1 MYPKLDEKKVVFIT
15 EPCMFRGYTGTRMN
29 AVTQVYPIQA
39 YLWLSAWLKKLGLK
53 TAVLD
58 MGIITPQKAWFKLV
72 EFLLEEKPKYIGM
85 TVTTPLFYDAKLIG
99 IVAKEVLGP
108 DVVIVHGGVHASALP
123 EESLVE
129 SMCDIVVIGE
139 GELTLGEVCEGRP
152 WNEIR
157 GIAYREDDGRR
168 TTLTAQ
174 QIISRL
180 LKGEPTYNV
189 QLGAVIGPGEPKIVR
204 NPSRP
209 YMSNQE
215 LDDLPFPDLDLYDI
229 WKYKNPRI
237 FSRAHPLIQYETSRG
252 CPFRC
257 NFCSAE
263 NAYRII
269 SPDRVIETLKFF
281 QKRGVRE
288 LRISDDQFLVNLK
301 RGKIIIEKMIQSG
314 LDFKVNL
321 GNGVRADRCD
331 EEFLRLAKRAGFYSI
346 GAGFESGDQEALDSL
361 GKSLDL
367 EKSLRCAEMIK
378 KIGIE
383 VVGFF
388 MIGAPADTIKSMQR
402 TINFAKM
409 LMPDLAKV
417 TICIP
422 FPDTELFRIYD
433 RQGLILSR
441 NWADYNIHRSVGV
454 YRHPNPDLTPEVLCY
469 WYNKFYRDFYFNPRY
484 MLWKSLKSVRDGS
497 IFRNAY
503 YGAKTFFPNLIP
515 GDPTKN
521 VK

>member
-257 NFCSAE
+257 NFCS
-263 NAYRII
+263 
-269 SPDRVIETLKFF
+269 T
-281 QKRGVRE
+281 
-288 LRISDDQFLVNLK
+288 
-301 RGKIIIEKMIQSG
+301 
-314 LDFKVNL
+314 
-321 GNGVRADRCD
+321 
-331 EEFLRLAKRAGFYSI
+331 
-346 GAGFESGDQEALDSL
+346 
-361 GKSLDL
+361 
-367 EKSLRCAEMIK
+367 
-378 KIGIE
+378 
-383 VVGFF
+383 
-388 MIGAPADTIKSMQR
+388 
-402 TINFAKM
+402 
-409 LMPDLAKV
+409 
-417 TICIP
+417 
-422 FPDTELFRIYD
+422 
-433 RQGLILSR
+433 
-441 NWADYNIHRSVGV
+441 
-454 YRHPNPDLTPEVLCY
+454 
-469 WYNKFYRDFYFNPRY
+469 
-484 MLWKSLKSVRDGS
+484 
-497 IFRNAY
+497 
-503 YGAKTFFPNLIP
+503 KT
-515 GDPTKN
+515 
-521 VK
+521 